1 MFSSHPRPLVNGP
14 PLLDGW
20 SEVRVPQPVVRMNLI
35 WSVKRPV
42 ADHNQVPDMPEPP
55 AKKPRV
61 DPWLSLDE
69 VPDDESSVSMDNV
82 FLPQAVDSGAVPR
95 ADPTNYEPQG
105 AAGFQPQPQHLP
117 VRDLVLPAIQAPPQP
132 EPLHLYEEQELVME
146 MDLGAELPNLMD
158 LGESMDI
165 DENSWLIFDEFFLDG
180 AGKE

>member
-61 DPWLSLDE
+61 DSWLSLDE

-132 EPLHLYEEQELVME
+132 EPLHQYEEQELVME
-146 MDLGAELPNLMD
+146 MDLGAGLPNLMD